1 MATNDNSREQFR
13 TELEFASAP
22 TRETLRLNYEGA
34 IKFAEAGIKSSFA
47 LNGGGLIALPAF
59 IALFK
64 IDPKFASVWIIAA
77 GTMFIVGL
85 ISAAVTSFLGYL
97 SAMAGVHSLENRSAA
112 TMAKYA
118 AIFKQLQATQP
129 VNLLELEGHIDTLMR
144 RSVRL
149 RKCAVAAGTTSLI
162 AFLGGAVISYWVLIL
177 FRP

>member
-97 SAMAGVHSLENRSAA
+97 SAMAGVHGLENRSTA

-118 AIFKQLQATQP
+118 AIFKQLQATP
-129 VNLLELEGHIDTLMR
+129 VNLPELEGHIDTLMR

-149 RKCAVAAGTTSLI
+149 RKCAVAAGTTSMI
-162 AFLGGAVISYWVLIL
+162 AFIGGAIISYRVLIL

>member
-1 MATNDNSREQFR
+1 MATSDNNREQFR
-13 TELEFASAP
+13 SELEFASAP
-22 TRETLRLNYEGA
+22 IRETLRLNYEGA

-64 IDPKFASVWIIAA
+64 IDPEFASVWIIAA

-97 SAMAGVHSLENRSAA
+97 SAIAGVHGLENRSAA

-118 AIFKQLQATQP
+118 AIFKQLQATASKP
-129 VNLLELEGHIDTLMR
+129 PR
-144 RSVRL
+144 
-149 RKCAVAAGTTSLI
+149 AG
-162 AFLGGAVISYWVLIL
+162 GPY
-177 FRP
+177 